1 MDMMMIDH
9 RELGRLFFIIGR
21 LQATRADQYMDQINL
36 YRGQGML
43 LKFLSA
49 YDGMTHS
56 EIAERL
62 EISPAAVT
70 KVIRRLEEQNYLK
83 RQPDP
88 KDDRISRV
96 YIEPEGRKIADDIHR
111 KFGQLDEQMF
121 QGFSEEELEILF
133 GYLLRMQSNLQ
144 TGEMMC
150 KNSHNGH
157 RHDVDRPYPGPGR
170 RRIK

>member
-1 MDMMMIDH
+1 MKDH
-9 RELGRLFFIIGR
+9 RELGRLFFSIGR

-36 YRGQGML
+36 FRGQGML
-43 LKFLSA
+43 LKFLSRH
-49 YDGMTHS
+49 DGITHS
-56 EIAERL
+56 EIAEKL

-96 YIEPEGRKIADDIHR
+96 YIQPEGKKVADDILSI
-111 KFGQLDEQMF
+111 FNQLDDHMF
-121 QGFSEEELEILF
+121 QGFSEDELEQLH

-144 TGEMMC
+144 LGDTASRFSTGR
-150 KNSHNGH
+150 H
-157 RHDVDRPYPGPGR
+157 RHGIDRPFSGPVR
-170 RRIK
+170 RK